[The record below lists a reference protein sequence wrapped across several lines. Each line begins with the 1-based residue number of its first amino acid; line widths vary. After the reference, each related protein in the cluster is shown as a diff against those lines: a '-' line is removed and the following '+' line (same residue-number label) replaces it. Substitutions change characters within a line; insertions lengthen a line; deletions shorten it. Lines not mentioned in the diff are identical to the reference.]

1 METMETETL
10 QTVETVETVETAETV
25 EMVETE
31 DCDNLK
37 ARDAS
42 ASKNVVALLNTMG
55 RWRVID
61 CQKQTTLIVPCG
73 HFSSFYPC
81 QTNPCIVTFWLRF
94 MDFSPLCLKCRKQAL
109 IALNNKTQLLPSIT
123 CQTKKITWRR
133 SACVLDTFRCGRRW
147 GRAYF
152 PPDRTIV
159 QIFLCVKVFWGVC
172 PDAFDQRCKNLHRS
186 GVWVQI
192 SNFSLEFCAK
202 RNNFPDLDKLFAVLS
217 KSLKEAASGCQ
228 APVAAVAED

>member
-1 METMETETL
+1 METVETMETETL
-10 QTVETVETVETAETV
+10 QTVETVETVKTAETV

-94 MDFSPLCLKCRKQAL
+94 LDFSPLCLKCRKQAL

-147 GRAYF
+147 RRAYF
-152 PPDRTIV
+152 LPDRTIV
-159 QIFLCVKVFWGVC
+159 QIFLCVKVFWGFARTHLISVARIC
-172 PDAFDQRCKNLHRS
+172 IDLAS
-186 GVWVQI
+186 GFKFQI
-192 SNFSLEFCAK
+192 SVLNFVPKETTFPTWINYLRFLAKVEEF
-202 RNNFPDLDKLFAVLS
+202 
-217 KSLKEAASGCQ
+217 
-228 APVAAVAED
+228 